1 VRDYLQYLKAAK
13 SLLLSEDKLFAL
25 SDVIEEVNCSAVI
38 AHLMHVYESIVV
50 GKTVVEKI
58 GEQEDI

>member
-1 VRDYLQYLKAAK
+1 VK
-13 SLLLSEDKLFAL
+13 SLLLSEDKLFAM

-58 GEQEDI
+58 GVGE